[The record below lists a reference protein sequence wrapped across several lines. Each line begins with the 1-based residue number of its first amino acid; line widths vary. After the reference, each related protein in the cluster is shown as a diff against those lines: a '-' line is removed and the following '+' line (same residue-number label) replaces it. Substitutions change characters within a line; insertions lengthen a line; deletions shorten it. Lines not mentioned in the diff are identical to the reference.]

1 LQRNDYPEAV
11 RIFGQCVAMSKTDSE
26 KVTALASYGIVLS
39 RVNRNGEAKTA
50 LERAVS
56 EWAGEPRADRV
67 VISGVLASVDRS
79 LGDYQAAERVLRGA
93 IADGSGGDGYRS
105 ALMVNLADLLREEAR
120 GNEAQAVLEGAGQLT
135 ALSAGERINVMMET
149 AGLDMDMHL
158 WDASLA
164 LWKQIGELARSD
176 GESPRIGALVDG
188 GLGEAWLAEGNL
200 ARAEPLLRKSLQLLR
215 NDPGTSQLQLA
226 TALATL
232 SRLYIDE
239 DKLALAEEALS
250 EAIARDE
257 EGLGPG
263 HPQIGALLELRATI
277 LSRRGEA
284 QDAREDLERA
294 RTIMSGHFGPDSVAV
309 GVVLTGLGD
318 VERQARRTEEALKL
332 YDEALRI
339 FRQAGALNTAPGAAV
354 VARYAAALKA
364 AHRKDEARALIASSG
379 GQSFREQ

>member
-1 LQRNDYPEAV
+1 
-11 RIFGQCVAMSKTDSE
+11 
-26 KVTALASYGIVLS
+26 
-39 RVNRNGEAKTA
+39 
-50 LERAVS
+50 
-56 EWAGEPRADRV
+56 
-67 VISGVLASVDRS
+67 
-79 LGDYQAAERVLRGA
+79 
-93 IADGSGGDGYRS
+93 
-105 ALMVNLADLLREEAR
+105 
-120 GNEAQAVLEGAGQLT
+120 
-135 ALSAGERINVMMET
+135 MET